1 MDKEDEKNDQDAP
14 EVRNPKRWGIFYIV
28 LGIAGLC
35 FSVSIVLKSSD
46 IVPLVGAVTSGALL
60 GVLSLFM
67 IILGYRVLKKDY
79 E

>member
-1 MDKEDEKNDQDAP
+1 MEKEDEKNDLDSP

-35 FSVSIVLKSSD
+35 FSISIVLKSSD